1 MSKLRNYLLAL
12 AVAALSFN
20 ASAAPLVPIRV
31 GVLEFGTVNWELET
45 IRLHELAKKR
55 GIDLKV
61 VPLASGDASTIAL
74 QGGAVDVIV
83 SDWMWVSRQRA
94 DAKLFSFV
102 TYSNAVGSLVVP
114 AQSTIKTVA
123 DLQQKKIGVSG
134 GPSDKIWLL
143 LRAYTQKTMGVD
155 LAKAA
160 SPTYGAPPLLNELI
174 QRNQLDAVLN
184 TWPFTTRLEAKGM
197 RALIELPDILKG
209 LGVNKPLPLIGWVF
223 REDWANANKKALN
236 DFFEASQEA
245 KTLLLTSDD
254 EWLTLRSRM
263 RADDDAL
270 FIGLR
275 NKYRQGIPKCLDA
288 DTKVAIQSTFKIL
301 ADLGGESLVGK
312 SRQLS
317 DGTFWPGYQSTAC
330 GAH

>member
-1 MSKLRNYLLAL
+1 MKKLLNYLLAL
-12 AVAALSFN
+12 VVAAFSCHVL
-20 ASAAPLVPIRV
+20 AAPLVPIRV
-31 GVLEFGTVNWELET
+31 GVLEFGTVNWELEI
-45 IRLHELAKKR
+45 IRLHDLAKKR
-55 GIDLKV
+55 GIDLKI

-83 SDWMWVSRQRA
+83 SDWLWVSRQRA

-102 TYSNAVGSLVVP
+102 TYSNAVGTLVVP
-114 AQSTIKTVA
+114 ADSAIKTIA

-143 LRAYTQKTMGVD
+143 LRAYTQRKMGLD
-155 LAKAA
+155 LTKAA
-160 SPTYGAPPLLNELI
+160 TPTYGAPPLLNELM

-197 RALIELPDILKG
+197 HALIELPEILKG
-209 LGVNKPLPLIGWVF
+209 LGVAKPIPLIGWVF

-254 EWLTLRSRM
+254 EWQKLRSRM
-263 RADDDAL
+263 RADDEAL

-275 NKYRQGIPKCLDA
+275 NKYRQGIPKCLDTE
-288 DTKVAIQSTFKIL
+288 TKAAVQSTFKIL
-301 ADLGGESLVGK
+301 ADIGGEKLIGK
-312 SRQLS
+312 STQLAE
-317 DGTFWPGYQSTAC
+317 GTFWPGYQSSTC
-330 GAH
+330 GAP